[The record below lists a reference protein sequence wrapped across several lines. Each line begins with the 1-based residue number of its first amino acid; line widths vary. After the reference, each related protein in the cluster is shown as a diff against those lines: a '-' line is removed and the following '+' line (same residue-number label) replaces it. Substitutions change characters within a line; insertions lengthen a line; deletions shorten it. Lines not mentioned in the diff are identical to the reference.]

1 MHSNIFLAVAPA
13 ALTMMALSPTGS
25 QAREAMSALVPA
37 RSPGMISTT
46 EEWELTSRIT
56 GHSYHIYIS
65 KPAAST
71 PPPEGYPVIYLTD
84 GDYMFHVAADTLT
97 MQSAALQAKPAIIVG
112 IGYGDGFVATTR
124 NRYTDL
130 TPTQADPTW
139 AAEIKSSPTFASAT
153 FGGAEGFYR
162 FITQELRPQIDATY
176 ATDKSDNTLWGH
188 SLGGLFGLHV
198 LFNHPEAF
206 KTYLIGSPTII
217 WNHNA
222 ILKDESRLAD
232 AIAAGQATPRIL
244 LTAGGLEET
253 VEPDA
258 KIPPGTTREK
268 MQARFTAAATV
279 RNVNALAGRLKAMKS
294 ATPLEVATVV
304 FEGETHV
311 SVMPAML
318 SRGLRFALKP

>member
-1 MHSNIFLAVAPA
+1 MHSNIVLAVAPA
-13 ALTMMALSPTGS
+13 ALVMMALTPAG
-25 QAREAMSALVPA
+25 APAHEAMGALVPA
-37 RSPGMISTT
+37 KTPGAISTT
-46 EEWELTSRIT
+46 EEWKMTSKTT
-56 GHSYHIYIS
+56 GRSYHIYIA
-65 KPAAST
+65 KPAAGT
-71 PPPEGYPVIYLTD
+71 PPPGGYPVIYLTD

-97 MQSAALQAKPAIIVG
+97 MLSAALQAKPAIIVG
-112 IGYGDGFVATTR
+112 VGYGDGFLATTR

-130 TPTQADPTW
+130 TPSQADPAW
-139 AAEIKSSPTFASAT
+139 AAEIKSSPKFASAT

-162 FITQELRPQIDATY
+162 FVTQELRPQIDAAY

-188 SLGGLFGLHV
+188 SLGGLFSLHV

-222 ILKDESRLAD
+222 ILRDESRLVEAV
-232 AIAAGQATPRIL
+232 AVGKAAPRIL
-244 LTAGGLEET
+244 LTAGELEET
-253 VEPDA
+253 VETDA

-279 RNVNALAGRLKAMKS
+279 RNVNALADRIKAMVS
-294 ATPLEVATVV
+294 ARPIEVETVV

>member
-1 MHSNIFLAVAPA
+1 
-13 ALTMMALSPTGS
+13 
-25 QAREAMSALVPA
+25 
-37 RSPGMISTT
+37 
-46 EEWELTSRIT
+46 
-56 GHSYHIYIS
+56 
-65 KPAAST
+65 
-71 PPPEGYPVIYLTD
+71 
-84 GDYMFHVAADTLT
+84 
-97 MQSAALQAKPAIIVG
+97 
-112 IGYGDGFVATTR
+112 
-124 NRYTDL
+124 
-130 TPTQADPTW
+130 
-139 AAEIKSSPTFASAT
+139 
-153 FGGAEGFYR
+153 
-162 FITQELRPQIDATY
+162 
-176 ATDKSDNTLWGH
+176 
-188 SLGGLFGLHV
+188 V

-244 LTAGGLEET
+244 MTAGGLEET

-294 ATPLEVATVV
+294 ATPLEVETVV

>member
-13 ALTMMALSPTGS
+13 ALTMMALSPTGP

-37 RSPGMISTT
+37 RSPGAISTT
-46 EEWELTSRIT
+46 EEWEMTSRIT
-56 GHSYHIYIS
+56 GRSYHIYIS

-71 PPPEGYPVIYLTD
+71 PPPGGYPVIYITD

-130 TPTQADPTW
+130 TPTQADPAW

-162 FITQELRPQIDATY
+162 FITQELRPQIDAAY

-232 AIAAGQATPRIL
+232 AIAAGQAPPRIL

-253 VEPDA
+253 VEADA

-294 ATPLEVATVV
+294 ATPLEVETVV